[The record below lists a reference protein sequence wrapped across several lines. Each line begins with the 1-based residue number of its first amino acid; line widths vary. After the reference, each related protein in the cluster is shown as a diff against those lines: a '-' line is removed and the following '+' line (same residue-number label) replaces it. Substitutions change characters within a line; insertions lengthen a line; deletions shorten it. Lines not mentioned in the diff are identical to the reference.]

1 MAERRNCIRFRIHI
15 RIGTH
20 RIAADTGPA
29 FRTPVVVGRLSAVMA
44 FAAVNGTAIVAEPLP
59 AFLTFPLFIIIVPVV
74 TASRFHDE
82 PPGVLFVVFKTDTR
96 RGFEHENPTLR
107 NPVLGTGTGIASHTG
122 RFALQ
127 TERSK
132 AADKNHVTLEAVVEN
147 TPEQVMVISKFGYG
161 DTFLHPVLLHLEML
175 LKLCSIIKN

>member
-1 MAERRNCIRFRIHI
+1 M
-15 RIGTH
+15 
-20 RIAADTGPA
+20 
-29 FRTPVVVGRLSAVMA
+29 V
-44 FAAVNGTAIVAEPLP
+44 
-59 AFLTFPLFIIIVPVV
+59 LFII
-74 TASRFHDE
+74 
-82 PPGVLFVVFKTDTR
+82 LKTDTR

-107 NPVLGTGTGIASHTG
+107 NPVLGTGTGVAAHTG

-147 TPEQVMVISKFGYG
+147 TPEQVRVISKFGYG

-175 LKLCSIIKN
+175 LKLCSIIKNQSRLFWVNTGGLSNMGGGSRCVRTYIRSTLASEASRPSKGPALHGAPCRAASPI